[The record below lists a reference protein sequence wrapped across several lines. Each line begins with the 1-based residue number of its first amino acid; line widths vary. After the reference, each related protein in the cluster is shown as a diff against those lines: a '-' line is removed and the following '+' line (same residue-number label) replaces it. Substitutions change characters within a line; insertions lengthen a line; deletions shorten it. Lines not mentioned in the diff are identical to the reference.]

1 MSNQN
6 LIVLENKI
14 KTNKLISMILVCFTL
29 LVHLALFILTKLEVF
44 SINFVF
50 IVMAG
55 LITFTASLVANIF
68 ARKEKYI
75 DIVAYINIL
84 IATLIT
90 GILGSNENINLVL
103 TFVFPLVIASLYLEK
118 KFMIYSYIVVSVNI
132 LITVFI
138 KVKSLFPE
146 TYMDEMM
153 SYEAAY
159 VLELAVMIF
168 VFSLL
173 NKRVVG
179 LFENLLDSKEQE
191 KLFAQIK
198 YAQDQSASLSHQLYE
213 SLIILDESIES
224 SAIANEAIFENATEA
239 ERGSLESKNYVIES
253 NQTIARISDSLK
265 EIADI
270 THKMIE
276 AFKSSY
282 DKTSTS
288 LKGINHTKTT
298 MEKVGQAS
306 HQTMVVMDDLK
317 VTSQDINQIIEEI
330 SGIAEQTNLL
340 ALNASIEAARAGEM
354 GKGFAVVAE
363 EVRKLSVESS
373 GSAEKIRGL
382 IQALNKKTEG
392 AIHAVNLSSQLIDE
406 GIEDVNVTQDM
417 VQEVMKLQE
426 DTNQYMEKI
435 EGFSQSS
442 YTYGESLNEVMI
454 KIKDQV
460 TSSSHQVSE
469 IAKETKI
476 QTQAM
481 EEIASSVKT
490 VEQVSEALKTIR

>member
-1 MSNQN
+1 
-6 LIVLENKI
+6 
-14 KTNKLISMILVCFTL
+14 
-29 LVHLALFILTKLEVF
+29 
-44 SINFVF
+44 
-50 IVMAG
+50 
-55 LITFTASLVANIF
+55 
-68 ARKEKYI
+68 
-75 DIVAYINIL
+75 
-84 IATLIT
+84 
-90 GILGSNENINLVL
+90 
-103 TFVFPLVIASLYLEK
+103 
-118 KFMIYSYIVVSVNI
+118 
-132 LITVFI
+132 
-138 KVKSLFPE
+138 
-146 TYMDEMM
+146 
-153 SYEAAY
+153 
-159 VLELAVMIF
+159 
-168 VFSLL
+168 
-173 NKRVVG
+173 VG

-253 NQTIARISDSLK
+253 NETIDRISNSLK
-265 EIADI
+265 EIAQI

-382 IQALNKKTEG
+382 IQALNQKTEG
-392 AIHAVNLSSQLIDE
+392 AIDAVNLSSQLIDE

-417 VQEVMKLQE
+417 VEEVMKLQE

-460 TSSSHQVSE
+460 ISSSHQVSE

>member
-1 MSNQN
+1 
-6 LIVLENKI
+6 
-14 KTNKLISMILVCFTL
+14 
-29 LVHLALFILTKLEVF
+29 
-44 SINFVF
+44 
-50 IVMAG
+50 
-55 LITFTASLVANIF
+55 
-68 ARKEKYI
+68 
-75 DIVAYINIL
+75 
-84 IATLIT
+84 
-90 GILGSNENINLVL
+90 
-103 TFVFPLVIASLYLEK
+103 
-118 KFMIYSYIVVSVNI
+118 
-132 LITVFI
+132 
-138 KVKSLFPE
+138 
-146 TYMDEMM
+146 
-153 SYEAAY
+153 
-159 VLELAVMIF
+159 
-168 VFSLL
+168 
-173 NKRVVG
+173 
-179 LFENLLDSKEQE
+179 
-191 KLFAQIK
+191 
-198 YAQDQSASLSHQLYE
+198 
-213 SLIILDESIES
+213 
-224 SAIANEAIFENATEA
+224 
-239 ERGSLESKNYVIES
+239 
-253 NQTIARISDSLK
+253 
-265 EIADI
+265 
-270 THKMIE
+270 MIE

-288 LKGINHTKTT
+288 LKGINHTKLT

-382 IQALNKKTEG
+382 IQALNQKTEG
-392 AIHAVNLSSQLIDE
+392 AIDAVNLSSQLIDE

-417 VQEVMKLQE
+417 VEEVMKLQE

-460 TSSSHQVSE
+460 ISSSHQVSE

-476 QTQAM
+476 QNQAM

-490 VEQVSEALKTIR
+490 VEKVSEALKTIR